1 MDGVDKLIA
10 ILTGGARILVDK
22 PVDKM
27 RQLVAEERDLANSLL
42 MIAKKYGKFNED
54 GTGIWAGY
62 IKGPDNDKKE
72 IGVKCSNC
80 VLYEGGTSCAI
91 IASSVEPNGKCRFAI
106 IPDGVV
112 KVKGS

>member
-1 MDGVDKLIA
+1 MHNFDKLIA
-10 ILTGGARILVDK
+10 ILVDGARLVVEK

-27 RQLVAEERDLANSLL
+27 GMLVEEERDLANALL

-62 IKGPDNDKKE
+62 ISAKDNDNKR
-72 IGVKCSNC
+72 IGVMCSNC
-80 VLYEGGTSCAI
+80 VLYEGGSSCSI
-91 IASSVEPNGKCRFAI
+91 ISAKVEPSGYCRFAI

-112 KVKGS
+112 KKK